1 MGAMLDTRETLP
13 TFPNL
18 GQQMFPASEQT
29 RTNQKKEARRDQ
41 AKAFLGR
48 RLRSA
53 RALPEKL
60 EREVSRCC
68 NGKHA
73 KQRG

>member
-1 MGAMLDTRETLP
+1 M
-13 TFPNL
+13 
-18 GQQMFPASEQT
+18 
-29 RTNQKKEARRDQ
+29 KED
-41 AKAFLGR
+41 K
-48 RLRSA
+48 SA

-60 EREVSRCC
+60 EGEVSRCC